1 MADAPAEVK
10 AAFEHCPR
18 CTAFLGRHSTA
29 GEWVA
34 TTTKCTAFARKGS
47 LFCGRHSSEKEPK
60 IVPKKEPKI
69 VSGAVRDSAEVA
81 APSAPAAPA
90 PDAQPSKRTKRS
102 TSNDGLDD
110 GYAPSAP
117 SAPSGPD
124 YAQIHFEH
132 VVMSRLDRMSEDISS
147 ILNLLGAS
155 KQACIYWFI
164 IFVVSPHCLPHGSG
178 LRPFGSP
185 QGASLSAALNC
196 RSV

>member
-10 AAFEHCPR
+10 AAWEHCPR

-47 LFCGRHSSEKEPK
+47 LFCGRHSSDKEPK

-69 VSGAVRDSAEVA
+69 VSGAVRDSAEVAAPSAPSVPRDHDSAEVA

-110 GYAPSAP
+110 G
-117 SAPSGPD
+117 PD
-124 YAQIHFEH
+124 YAQIQFEH

-147 ILNLLGAS
+147 ILNILGAS
-155 KQACIYWFI
+155 RQAYIYWFI

-178 LRPFGSP
+178 LRPFGSL
-185 QGASLSAALNC
+185 QGASL
-196 RSV
+196 